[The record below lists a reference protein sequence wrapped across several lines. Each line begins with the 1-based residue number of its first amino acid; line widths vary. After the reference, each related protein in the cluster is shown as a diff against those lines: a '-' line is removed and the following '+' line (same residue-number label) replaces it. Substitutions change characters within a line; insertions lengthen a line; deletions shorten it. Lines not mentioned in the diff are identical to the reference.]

1 MTELSP
7 SLAARARKI
16 ESVVLQ
22 RLAERKQVKV
32 AGEAGCSE
40 STVSRFASDRLP
52 EVAKILAALNLCVV
66 SEDAHGKEQIT
77 VYNPECLA
85 TEPEEV
91 TDVDGDGVVE
101 INDAELAAKVKKL
114 EDPNNF

>member
-1 MTELSP
+1 MNRSGLQY
-7 SLAARARKI
+7 
-16 ESVVLQ
+16 VV
-22 RLAERKQVKV
+22 
-32 AGEAGCSE
+32 
-40 STVSRFASDRLP
+40 T
-52 EVAKILAALNLCVV
+52 
-66 SEDAHGKEQIT
+66 EDAYGKENII

-91 TDVDGDGVVE
+91 VDIDGDGIPD

>member
-1 MTELSP
+1 M
-7 SLAARARKI
+7 
-16 ESVVLQ
+16 
-22 RLAERKQVKV
+22 
-32 AGEAGCSE
+32 
-40 STVSRFASDRLP
+40 
-52 EVAKILAALNLCVV
+52 
-66 SEDAHGKEQIT
+66 
-77 VYNPECLA
+77 A

>member
-1 MTELSP
+1 M
-7 SLAARARKI
+7 
-16 ESVVLQ
+16 
-22 RLAERKQVKV
+22 
-32 AGEAGCSE
+32 
-40 STVSRFASDRLP
+40 
-52 EVAKILAALNLCVV
+52 V

>member
-66 SEDAHGKEQIT
+66 SEDAQVIEHDQKMALM
-77 VYNPECLA
+77 CLA
-85 TEPEEV
+85 R
-91 TDVDGDGVVE
+91 DYLDS
-101 INDAELAAKVKKL
+101 ELARDEIVRKRDL
-114 EDPNNF
+114 